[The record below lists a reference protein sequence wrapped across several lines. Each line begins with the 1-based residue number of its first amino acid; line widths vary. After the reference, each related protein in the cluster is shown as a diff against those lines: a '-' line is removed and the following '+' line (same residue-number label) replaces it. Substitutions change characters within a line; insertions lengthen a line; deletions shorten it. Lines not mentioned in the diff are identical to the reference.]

1 MHYTPNRGIII
12 ACELMD
18 LENDIPDTPTAR
30 QTTITLANAAHQA
43 STTNRVSADAV
54 RIINLLNAKA
64 STDHVGGNL
73 LVLAEETQIGETDL
87 EIYRSIAELQLGIP
101 LLILFYILYISTRKA
116 LSIQVRYTPNRG
128 II

>member
-1 MHYTPNRGIII
+1 
-12 ACELMD
+12 MD
-18 LENDIPDTPTAR
+18 LENDIPDTPTVR
-30 QTTITLANAAHQA
+30 QTTITLANAARQA
-43 STTNRVSADAV
+43 STTNHVSADAV

>member
-1 MHYTPNRGIII
+1 
-12 ACELMD
+12 MD

-64 STDHVGGNL
+64 SMDHVGGNL
-73 LVLAEETQIGETDL
+73 LVLAEGTQIGLLEEKLTWKYIDL
-87 EIYRSIAELQLGIP
+87 LQ
-101 LLILFYILYISTRKA
+101 S
-116 LSIQVRYTPNRG
+116 SS
-128 II
+128 